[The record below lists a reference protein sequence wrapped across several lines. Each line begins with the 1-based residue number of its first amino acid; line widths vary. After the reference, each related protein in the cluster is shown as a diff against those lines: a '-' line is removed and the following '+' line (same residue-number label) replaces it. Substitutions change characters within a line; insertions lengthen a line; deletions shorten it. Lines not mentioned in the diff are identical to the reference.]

1 MTNCADCLLVFTRY
15 PEPGRTKTRLIP
27 AVGAQQAARIQ
38 RQMTEQTLRQVQ
50 AWQAIAPLAVE
61 IQFTGATLAQ
71 MQVWLGTHWAYRAQV
86 GADLGTRL
94 QNAIAPHF
102 AQGRDRVLV
111 IGIDCPEL
119 SVAILQQAQAALTAA
134 DVVLGPAA
142 DGGYYL
148 IGLRVWEPDLFTGI
162 AWGRAQV
169 FAQTQSR
176 VQAAGLTLATLPMLR
191 DVDEPEDLPV
201 WLAHAPSHQTQPGE

>member
-1 MTNCADCLLVFTRY
+1 
-15 PEPGRTKTRLIP
+15 
-27 AVGAQQAARIQ
+27 VGAEQAAQIQ

-50 AWQAIAPLAVE
+50 AWQAIAPLAVQ

-71 MQVWLGTHWAYRAQV
+71 MQAWLGRHWLYRAQV

-119 SVAILQQAQAALTAA
+119 SVAILQQAQDALTAA

-148 IGLRVWEPDLFTGI
+148 IGLRVWEPNLFTGI
-162 AWGRAQV
+162 SWGSAQV
-169 FAQTQSR
+169 FAQTQAR
-176 VQAAGLTLATLPMLR
+176 VRAARLTLATLPTLR

-201 WLAHAPSHQTQPGE
+201 WLAHAPSHQTHSGE